1 MNTVVLEVSIKI
13 SDCVYIYICVHMYIY
28 AHDFLSPHLNLKLSR
43 YYD

>member
-13 SDCVYIYICVHMYIY
+13 SYCVYIDICVHMYIY